1 MTMPAAFLSSNKQD
15 YATPWPLVEALEKE
29 LGRRFT
35 LDVCASAKSAKAP
48 KYYTE
53 EMDAFKQDWGRDAK
67 GGLIWCNPP
76 YIDGW
81 PGRFLQT
88 ASGYARPTSRFASA
102 NTTVFLLPANK
113 TDQPWWHDLV
123 IPFHTVWD
131 VKGRVDFLDPE
142 TGEVPTIW
150 IPKDKDK
157 WKKDGSGVWFPLPGF
172 EELGEDDGK
181 WVKQSNPQASKIVI
195 VGPNFPACLPRSFSW
210 K

>member
-15 YATPWPLVEALEKE
+15 YATPWALVEALEKE

-35 LDVCASAKSAKAP
+35 LDVCASEKSAKAL

-53 EMDAFKQDWGRDAK
+53 EMDAFKQDWSADAYQAYEK
-67 GGLIWCNPP
+67 TAAWCNPP

-81 PGRFLQT
+81 PGKFL
-88 ASGYARPTSRFASA
+88 SYARVAA
-102 NTTVFLLPANK
+102 EGYGLTTVFLLPANK
-113 TDQPWWHDLV
+113 TDQPWWNSLV
-123 IPFHTVWD
+123 IPFHATWD

-142 TGEVPTIW
+142 TGEVPKVW
-150 IPKDKDK
+150 K
-157 WKKDGSGVWFPLPGF
+157 WRPEF
-172 EELGEDDGK
+172 EKETGAEGIGDPAYGR

-195 VGPNFPACLPRSFSW
+195 VGPDFPPCLPRSFIW